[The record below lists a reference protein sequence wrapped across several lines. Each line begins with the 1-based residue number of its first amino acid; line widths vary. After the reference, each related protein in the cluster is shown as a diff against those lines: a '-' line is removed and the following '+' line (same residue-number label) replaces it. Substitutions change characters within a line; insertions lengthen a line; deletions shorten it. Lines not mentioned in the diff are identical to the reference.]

1 MKIRFTVLTP
11 TFNRA
16 DLLTRLFKSLQ
27 RQTFR
32 NFEWVVINDGSTD
45 NTEDVIKNF
54 QVSDPGFEI
63 KYLYQENGGKH
74 RALNAGMKLAEG
86 NMIFVADSDDWLP
99 ESALADCDEVERSIP
114 SEVKHQYAGIGGLD
128 GYKTGQ
134 LVGKTYNSDDY
145 LDITF
150 FERENY
156 GIYGDKKE
164 IYYADVLRQY
174 PFPEIDGEK
183 FLTEAIVYHRI
194 AASGLKI
201 RYFQR
206 IIYLV
211 EYQSN
216 GLSALQGD
224 YFNGSPLGWALYIN
238 EEMQLKK
245 LSFKQRWNFRYGY
258 YGSLRSLLTK
268 KQIANNLNVNSPW
281 FLFMTQLIRFKKK
294 VQSILK
300 SSNKASLQS
309 PFVINYPLSITVF
322 TSTYNRAYCL
332 ERLYNSLRDQT
343 FTDFEW
349 LVVDDGST
357 DNTEALVKSFVDNGD
372 AFEIRYVRTEN
383 GGKHRAI
390 NKGVRSAKG
399 RLFFIVDSDD
409 FLPSD
414 SLKRIDEIEKSI
426 PLYKKVYFAG
436 VCGLK
441 SLSSGKIVGT
451 TFDGEYI
458 DISSIEQRKKGLYGD
473 KAEIFYTNILSNY
486 PFPEFED
493 EKFCTESIVWDRIS
507 KAGYKLRFFNQSI
520 YCCEYLEDG
529 LTNQGY
535 SLYARNPKQW
545 GLSIYQDYKFGKIS
559 FYGKGLEIY
568 KYFLFEKNRI
578 TVKDMAKNLQT
589 SKIALCLCVC
599 AHYLLDIMR
608 SLFGKKSIKATI
620 TDNTNQI
627 V

>member
-1 MKIRFTVLTP
+1 MKTRFTVLTP

-45 NTEDVIKNF
+45 NTEDIIKNF

-74 RALNAGMKLAEG
+74 RALNAGMKIAEG

-114 SEVKHQYAGIGGLD
+114 SEVKNQYAGIGGLD

-281 FLFMTQLIRFKKK
+281 FLFMTHLILFKKK
-294 VQSILK
+294 AQSILK
-300 SSNKASLQS
+300 SSKKASLQS

-322 TSTYNRAYCL
+322 TPTYNRAYCL

-409 FLPSD
+409 YLPPY

-426 PLYKKVYFAG
+426 PLYEKDYFAG

-441 SLSSGKIVGT
+441 SLPSGKIVGT

-458 DISSIEQRKKGLYGD
+458 DISSIEQKKKGLYGD

-520 YCCEYLEDG
+520 YSCEYLEDG

-578 TVKDMAKNLQT
+578 SVKDMAKNIQT
-589 SKIALCLCVC
+589 SIIAVCLCVY

-620 TDNTNQI
+620 TDNTN
-627 V
+627 